1 MAKKK
6 NEPAFEEKLQ
16 RIKGIADRLQRE
28 ELSLDDSMELFKE
41 ADQLIQESRT
51 FLQQASLKVEEL
63 INQSTGETRPFQ

>member
-6 NEPAFEEKLQ
+6 TEPAFEEKLQ
-16 RIKGIADRLQRE
+16 RIKAIADRLQRE